1 MASDS
6 TVLNEGLSIDV
17 NSSAQSPEHK
27 AQDMDLNVLNVA
39 AAPPSLHSKWKSEA
53 YFIREL
59 HSNFT
64 GLEKGKSQGESRI
77 GT

>member
-6 TVLNEGLSIDV
+6 TVLSGGLSIDV

-27 AQDMDLNVLNVA
+27 AQDMDLNVA

-59 HSNFT
+59 LFHSDFT